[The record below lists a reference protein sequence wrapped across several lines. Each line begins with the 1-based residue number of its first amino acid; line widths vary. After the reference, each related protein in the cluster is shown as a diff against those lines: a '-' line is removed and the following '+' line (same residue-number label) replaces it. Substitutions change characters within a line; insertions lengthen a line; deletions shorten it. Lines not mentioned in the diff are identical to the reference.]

1 MELKK
6 AKELPSLAMLSN
18 TLSNGSSVNGTHDE
32 EVIRRKKGDRN
43 FRTYVF
49 LMLQNI
55 CHDFM

>member
-6 AKELPSLAMLSN
+6 PKELSSRVMLSN
-18 TLSNGSSVNGTHDE
+18 TLSNDSSVNGTHDE

-49 LMLQNI
+49 LMLQNM

>member
-49 LMLQNI
+49 LML
-55 CHDFM
+55 